1 MHLSTI
7 QRKSISN
14 LPKPD
19 MTNPLTTNGQTKLV
33 FVIFSLLLLLV
44 ASRAWACKCD
54 FPTVEEDFKSS
65 DVVFSGKVLRID
77 QIEDERRIKW
87 GEQDFLSTVEVE
99 LDLNRVWKGTDETR
113 KTVLTALH
121 EPSCG
126 YPFVVGNRYVVF
138 ANARKI
144 EKDEKDVEVL
154 YTHLCSA
161 NHERDY
167 DRATQALLE
176 QLEELKSTMEQ
187 IEELKSAMDQESE
200 VGTHE
205 ESNEREE

>member
-1 MHLSTI
+1 MYRSTN
-7 QRKSISN
+7 QLKSTSILLN
-14 LPKPD
+14 PN
-19 MTNPLTTNGQTKLV
+19 MTNQHTTNRHARLV
-33 FVIFSLLLLLV
+33 SAILSLLLLLC
-44 ASRAWACKCD
+44 AFSAWSCKCD
-54 FPTVEEDFKSS
+54 FPTVEADFQNS
-65 DVVFSGKVLRID
+65 DVVFSGEVLRVD

-99 LDLNRVWKGTDETR
+99 LDLNKVWKGTDETR